1 MPSVSSPVLVDALIN
16 AFQDSGSSAILL
28 SGVRRRPLRFLVRTA
43 PGGVEVWVYVWTLT
57 HGGRASL
64 PDEYRIQM
72 TTVKSPLPENPSG
85 HTLLLGYEPDTEV
98 FAGFD
103 LARHG
108 EFTTGSPS
116 VQIDVNCLHQ
126 ALQDGIAFDRKTNQE
141 IVVGVRSDQLLNY
154 MVNARE
160 LHRQGGNANVCVL
173 LQKASA
179 LEDVTE
185 REMRTLGPK
194 RRKIVALVSRW
205 MRAAS
210 FRRQVLCA
218 YDNRCAVTRMQLKLV
233 DAAHILPVHAEG
245 ASDNVRNGI
254 ALSPTYHRAFDDGLI
269 YLDEKYVMRINEE
282 REKRLAGIALDG
294 GIGRFKSV
302 LGRAIHLPHDRRQR
316 PDVSMIRRANRCRL
330 ISGTRRP
337 C

>member
-1 MPSVSSPVLVDALIN
+1 
-16 AFQDSGSSAILL
+16 
-28 SGVRRRPLRFLVRTA
+28 
-43 PGGVEVWVYVWTLT
+43 
-57 HGGRASL
+57 
-64 PDEYRIQM
+64 
-72 TTVKSPLPENPSG
+72 
-85 HTLLLGYEPDTEV
+85 
-98 FAGFD
+98 
-103 LARHG
+103 
-108 EFTTGSPS
+108 
-116 VQIDVNCLHQ
+116 
-126 ALQDGIAFDRKTNQE
+126 
-141 IVVGVRSDQLLNY
+141 

-160 LHRQGGNANVCVL
+160 LHRQGGNANMCVL

-185 REMRTLGPK
+185 RDMRTLGPK
-194 RRKIVALVSRW
+194 RRKILALVSRW

-269 YLDEKYVMRINEE
+269 YLDENYVMRINEE

-330 ISGTRRP
+330 ISGTRRS

>member
-1 MPSVSSPVLVDALIN
+1 MNNNAAIPPNLLAVPNTESNSCYVRHCKKLGLSRHPARFPSDVPEFFVRLLTDPEDMVLDPFAGSCVTGEVANRLGRRWICCDTSEEYLAGAVGRFPERRSRTLFPDAPETKLP
-16 AFQDSGSSAILL
+16 ASGAYAIHHPSAI
-28 SGVRRRPLRFLVRTA
+28 
-43 PGGVEVWVYVWTLT
+43 
-57 HGGRASL
+57 
-64 PDEYRIQM
+64 
-72 TTVKSPLPENPSG
+72 
-85 HTLLLGYEPDTEV
+85 
-98 FAGFD
+98 
-103 LARHG
+103 
-108 EFTTGSPS
+108 
-116 VQIDVNCLHQ
+116 
-126 ALQDGIAFDRKTNQE
+126 
-141 IVVGVRSDQLLNY
+141 
-154 MVNARE
+154 RE
-160 LHRQGGNANVCVL
+160 LHRQGGNANMCVL

-185 REMRTLGPK
+185 RDMRTLGPK
-194 RRKIVALVSRW
+194 RRKILALVSRW

-269 YLDEKYVMRINEE
+269 YLDENYVMRINEE

-330 ISGTRRP
+330 ISGTRRS